1 MKIVIT
7 GGRGFVGEALTKKF
21 INSEH
26 TIHTIGRSSHFTKSD
41 LPANCQHHCCDL
53 ANDPIPEDIFRGADL
68 IFHIAAK
75 AGVWGKYTDFYSS
88 NVTATRNILS
98 ACKKYRINKLIY
110 TSTPSVVFSGQPIV
124 NGSESLPYG
133 NSGLSAYAETKAIA
147 EREILEANESQKL
160 QTIALRPHL
169 IWGEGDPHL
178 LPRVIN
184 RHKKGRLCIVGEGRN
199 TVDLTH
205 VDNVVHAHICA
216 MESMVNNTSLG
227 GKAYFIGQD
236 EPVNLWDWLNK
247 IFMMLDL
254 PGLTKKIPYRKAYL
268 LGFSLEKI
276 WGILRLGGEPPMTRF
291 VANQL
296 AHDHWF
302 SIQSAKKDL
311 GYEPIRDM
319 SDSLNKSLVWLKSL

>member
-7 GGRGFVGEALTKKF
+7 GGRGFVGKALSKKF
-21 INSEH
+21 RNSEH
-26 TIHTIGRSSHFTKSD
+26 IIHTIGRSSHFTKSD
-41 LPANCQHHCCDL
+41 FPENCQHHCCDL
-53 ANDPIPEDIFRGADL
+53 ANDPIPEDIFKGTDL

-75 AGVWGKYTDFYSS
+75 AGMWGKYSDFYSS
-88 NVTATRNILS
+88 NVIATRNILS
-98 ACKKYRINKLIY
+98 ACKKYHINKLIY
-110 TSTPSVVFSGQPIV
+110 TSTPSVVFSTQPIV
-124 NGSESLPYG
+124 NGTESLAYG
-133 NSGLSAYAETKAIA
+133 NSGLSSYAETKTIA

-160 QTIALRPHL
+160 QTLALRPHL
-169 IWGEGDPHL
+169 IWGDEDPHL

-184 RHKKGRLCIVGEGRN
+184 RHKKGKLQIVGEGRN
-199 TVDLTH
+199 KVDLTH
-205 VDNVVHAHICA
+205 VDNVVHAHFCA
-216 MESMVNNTSLG
+216 MESMVKNSSLG

-236 EPVNLWDWLNK
+236 EPVNLWDWLNE
-247 IFMMLDL
+247 IFVMLDL
-254 PGLTKKIPYRKAYL
+254 PRLTKKISYKKAYL

-276 WGILRLGGEPPMTRF
+276 WGILRLVGEPPMTRF

-319 SDSLNKSLVWLKSL
+319 DNSLNKSLAWLRSL